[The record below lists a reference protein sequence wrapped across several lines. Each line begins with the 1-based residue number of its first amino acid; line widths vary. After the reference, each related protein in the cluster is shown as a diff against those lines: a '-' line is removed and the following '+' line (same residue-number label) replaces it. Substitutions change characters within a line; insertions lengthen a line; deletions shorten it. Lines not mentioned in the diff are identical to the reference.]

1 MCIQVGYS
9 GVDAHSIEKLGEPIG
24 GRVRIATMR
33 LLVVLMI
40 LFVVACGPVDGAD
53 VPVVPVVETTTTLQS
68 TAVSP
73 LAGTTPDADEEL
85 SHVEH
90 EADSDHQDEE
100 PIDEAANSDRT
111 IEVVM
116 TEYAFE
122 PGTFSVEA
130 GETVT
135 FVVRNDGEDEHEF
148 RLTTVEFADHH
159 ITEEHSD
166 HHDDEPGVLLVDP
179 GQVGSMTM
187 TFHTTGEYDVVA
199 CLLPDHYELGMVAPL
214 EIGAGLDY

>member
-1 MCIQVGYS
+1 M
-9 GVDAHSIEKLGEPIG
+9 
-24 GRVRIATMR
+24 
-33 LLVVLMI
+33 VLMI
-40 LFVVACGPVDGAD
+40 LFVVACGPLDGAD
-53 VPVVPVVETTTTLQS
+53 VPAAPIAVVDSTTTTLQS
-68 TAVSP
+68 MAAPPVASTS
-73 LAGTTPDADEEL
+73 PDADEEP

-90 EADSDHQDEE
+90 EADGDHQDAE
-100 PIDEAANSDRT
+100 PADNADNSDRT

-148 RLTTVEFADHH
+148 RLTTAEFADHH

-166 HHDDEPGVLLVDP
+166 HHDAEPGVLLLDP
-179 GQVGSMTM
+179 GRIGSISI
-187 TFHTTGEYDVVA
+187 TFHTSGEYDLVA